1 VTRRCFRAKFVVNA
15 NACRCDS
22 TRRHTADSR
31 ATRARLDGTA
41 PRSRSIPSSVE
52 RTVRMAPACLV
63 TRAFEDD
70 ENCDEICDAGD
81 ARGRTTKYWLR
92 RRCSTGSHASASTNI
107 LGGGVGDNSNESDQA
122 TTRLRRSATTSS
134 SKSVAS
140 EGRDVARLN
149 SGQETPGHF
158 AFATPMS
165 NALRSAATTPRT
177 PRLTA
182 ESPDGARL
190 DALLAAP
197 LKPNFGTR
205 SVVEKTPDAT
215 PLKLRFDNIEIVR
228 SSGGGK
234 KRKRGG
240 RVSDVFKATKSTTPR
255 VTRAQKK
262 LS

>member
-1 VTRRCFRAKFVVNA
+1 
-15 NACRCDS
+15 
-22 TRRHTADSR
+22 
-31 ATRARLDGTA
+31 
-41 PRSRSIPSSVE
+41 
-52 RTVRMAPACLV
+52 MAPACLV
-63 TRAFEDD
+63 TRAFDD
-70 ENCDEICDAGD
+70 DAHDEICDAGD

-122 TTRLRRSATTSS
+122 TTRVRRRGATTSS
-134 SKSVAS
+134 SESAAA
-140 EGRDVARLN
+140 EGRDVARRN

-228 SSGGGK
+228 SNGGDK